1 MKSASFLPL
10 QADNNSSVGRGC
22 RRAATREDARPTKAI
37 SNRKSKIVNFHI
49 MHKASKKTMPATK
62 STTPTQQRLWLMYP
76 PKLIKKPFIWEVGH
90 KFKVVTNIRQASVTD
105 EIGIVCLEL
114 DGKRDEVKAAIKW
127 LEKQGVNVEP
137 VEIGVIAG

>member
-1 MKSASFLPL
+1 LPAASNFGWGERPREP
-10 QADNNSSVGRGC
+10 ATNSK
-22 RRAATREDARPTKAI
+22 AAREDVRPAI
-37 SNRKSKIVNFHI
+37 FNSPIGSIKFKFSA
-49 MHKASKKTMPATK
+49 MPKASKKNVPATK

>member
-1 MKSASFLPL
+1 MPAKKKKI
-10 QADNNSSVGRGC
+10 
-22 RRAATREDARPTKAI
+22 AATKPN
-37 SNRKSKIVNFHI
+37 SPV
-49 MHKASKKTMPATK
+49 
-62 STTPTQQRLWLMYP
+62 QQRLWLMYP

-114 DGKRDEVKAAIKW
+114 DGTRAEVDRAIIW
-127 LEKQGVNVEP
+127 LEKNGVNVEP